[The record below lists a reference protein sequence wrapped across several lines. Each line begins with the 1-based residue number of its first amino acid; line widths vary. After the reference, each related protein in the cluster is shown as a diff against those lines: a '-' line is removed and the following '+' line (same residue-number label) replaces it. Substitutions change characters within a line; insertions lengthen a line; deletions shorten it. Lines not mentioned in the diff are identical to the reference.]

1 MRSRW
6 FLWIVAVLIGS
17 ALALSPVVSL
27 PLLAQE
33 KGATGTTGE
42 KGAKGEKGGTKGTK
56 GEKGSKGATGAT
68 GAKGEEKK
76 M

>member
-17 ALALSPVVSL
+17 ALAFSPVISS

-33 KGATGTTGE
+33 KGSTGATGTTGE
-42 KGAKGEKGGTKGTK
+42 KGAKGEKG
-56 GEKGSKGATGAT
+56 ATGAT
-68 GAKGEEKK
+68 GAKGDEKK